1 MTMAWMRRKKKAM
14 AMTWKGSKRGVCG
27 AWCVCALL
35 CCVASGSTEGRGGG
49 GSSERQKGNIYRK
62 IWKFK
67 APKRSKHAG

>member
-35 CCVASGSTEGRGGG
+35 CCVASGSTEDRGGAQCTERKKHYIQG
-49 GSSERQKGNIYRK
+49 GIEI
-62 IWKFK
+62 
-67 APKRSKHAG
+67 

>member
-49 GSSERQKGNIYRK
+49 GGLIREAKRQYI
-62 IWKFK
+62 
-67 APKRSKHAG
+67 

>member
-35 CCVASGSTEGRGGG
+35 CCVASGSTEGRWGGG
-49 GSSERQKGNIYRK
+49 GLIREAKRQYI
-62 IWKFK
+62 
-67 APKRSKHAG
+67 